1 MGLLPWHQL
10 SPANTSC
17 RGRNG
22 RNRDLGTSTQK
33 NIRLEEF
40 YIDLEMLAAATT
52 LRKALEENLWV
63 RPSPLSSL
71 AS

>member
-1 MGLLPWHQL
+1 MRLLPWLQL
-10 SPANTSC
+10 RPANTSC

-33 NIRLEEF
+33 NIQLEF
-40 YIDLEMLAAATT
+40 FIDLEMLAAVTT
-52 LRKALEENLWV
+52 LRKSPEENLWV
-63 RPSPLSSL
+63 RPNPLSSL